1 MKKRTSTSGLLF
13 VTAQLI
19 LCFNSSLAQNAIPLS
34 ERLKLEAEA
43 DEQKGK
49 QFERAND
56 YNQASAHFSKAGNF
70 YWVNGSPEK
79 AIGLYGKAYEM
90 SEKLGSLNAQYVLST
105 NLGMIYTDISAH
117 EKASHQFEVATS
129 IAKKLGR
136 RNDVASSMLNQA
148 NALFELDRL
157 QQTLDAINAAN
168 AIAQEVNDLKLLR
181 NTYSLYTK
189 VYDKMGKRDESAK
202 YFNLFAVISKKI
214 QEEEVVKR
222 ENEAKLMV
230 TQAESKV
237 QTVVAEKRATEKVL
251 AEKDIE
257 LFLKQR
263 DLERTQLIAREKE
276 NEIKLLNLERE
287 RQNAIISKQNLLRN
301 IYIII
306 ILTVVV
312 ISGLIYNLY
321 RHKKRAN
328 HLLQLKNNEISR
340 QNVEIK
346 AQAQLLEE
354 LNQIKD
360 KLFSIISHDL
370 RSPIGSLITLLSLTE
385 QGYLEEDGFKK
396 VIPELNKNVGYT
408 SSLLENLLK
417 WSQSQLKGITIKPVS
432 FNVSDIVTGK
442 FELLFEQAKA
452 KGVTLEIDSDK
463 KHVVLADKDM
473 VELILRNLVSNSI
486 KFCNPSDKIR
496 VTSKAKDGLIEI
508 CVTDTGVGMSIDVIK
523 NLFGTQMHSSPGT
536 QNEKGTGLGLILCK
550 DFVELNGGS
559 IWVESIKGKGS
570 KFYFTI
576 PAGEISIS
584 PSISERKE
592 IAST

>member
-1 MKKRTSTSGLLF
+1 MKKGFKYIVSTFL
-13 VTAQLI
+13 TAHFTLCLI
-19 LCFNSSLAQNAIPLS
+19 ISMAQNPVSLS
-34 ERLKLEAEA
+34 DKLKLDAEA
-43 DEQKGK
+43 DEQKG
-49 QFERAND
+49 QQYEQAND
-56 YNQASAHFSKAGNF
+56 YNQASAHYSKAGNF
-70 YWVNGSPEK
+70 YWVNGNPERAISLYSK
-79 AIGLYGKAYEM
+79 ALEM
-90 SEKLGSLNAQYVLST
+90 SERLGSLNAQYVLST
-105 NLGMIYTDISAH
+105 NIGMIYTDINAH
-117 EKASHQFEVATS
+117 EKASKQFEVATKV
-129 IAKKLGR
+129 AKKLGR
-136 RNDVASSMLNQA
+136 RNDEASSMLNQA
-148 NALFELDRL
+148 NALFELDKL
-157 QQTLDAINAAN
+157 PQALEAIGSAN

-214 QEEEVVKR
+214 QEEEVAKR

-237 QTVVAEKRATEKVL
+237 QSVVAEKRATEKEL

-257 LFLKQR
+257 LYIKKQA
-263 DLERTQLIAREKE
+263 LEKIEQLARERE
-276 NEIKLLNLERE
+276 TQIQLLNTERE
-287 RQNAIISKQNLLRN
+287 LQNTIISKQNLMRN

-306 ILTVVV
+306 IITVLVV
-312 ISGLIYNLY
+312 SGLIYNLY

-328 HLLQLKNNEISR
+328 QLLQLKNNEISR

-346 AQAQLLEE
+346 AQALQLQE

-417 WSQSQLKGITIKPVS
+417 WSQSQLKGITVNPVP
-432 FNVSDIVTGK
+432 FVVSDIVTGK

-452 KGVTLEIDSDK
+452 KGIRLEIESDK

-473 VELILRNLVSNSI
+473 VELILRNLISNSI
-486 KFCNPSDKIR
+486 KFCNPLDKIR
-496 VTSKAKDGLIEI
+496 VTAQQKDGFIEI
-508 CVTDTGVGMSIDVIK
+508 CVADTGVGMSAEVLK
-523 NLFGTQMHSSPGT
+523 NLFGTQMHTSLGT

-550 DFVELNGGS
+550 DFVQINGGS
-559 IWVESIKGKGS
+559 IWAESTQGKGS

-576 PAGEISIS
+576 PVGEINA
-584 PSISERKE
+584 PSLSERKE